1 MPPDLEPILLLILPK
16 IISPVTT
23 RRKKSRLKKSQRSG
37 VPLRKLLDTPLLQG
51 TSIATEVNCVA
62 PAMFD
67 ATITSWGRGPEEKSP
82 LLKNKL
88 TLVW

>member
-1 MPPDLEPILLLILPK
+1 MPPDLEPILLLILLK

-23 RRKKSRLKKSQRSG
+23 RRKESRLKKSQRSG
-37 VPLRKLLDTPLLQG
+37 VPLRKLLDTPLLQV
-51 TSIATEVNCVA
+51 TSIATEVNCLA

-67 ATITSWGRGPEEKSP
+67 ATITSWGRSLEERSL